1 MIATDGKSARGAR
14 EPDGRAVHLLAAFD
28 YLSGVVLGQSVV
40 EGKTTGVLRN
50 FPDKI
55 DKANEDSCRTRT
67 AAGLASSGSY
77 APGRKRIGGWS
88 TGLARCERCWPRRG
102 RTHSVQSA
110 ANHCR
115 RPRGA

>member
-40 EGKTTGVLRN
+40 EGKTTGALRN

-102 RTHSVQSA
+102 RTHSV
-110 ANHCR
+110 
-115 RPRGA
+115 